1 MPVIRL
7 RISVVILINHNS
19 AVQLPVL
26 TCPTCVVDTF
36 VTPIFFGEED
46 LPSDQVTLYAREL
59 MLMGLLWYS
68 FKDAI
73 SEGDGPAVMSYW
85 KVMTIMFKLTNHSK

>member
-26 TCPTCVVDTF
+26 TCPTCVS
-36 VTPIFFGEED
+36 D
-46 LPSDQVTLYAREL
+46 LTA
-59 MLMGLLWYS
+59 LL
-68 FKDAI
+68 DHN
-73 SEGDGPAVMSYW
+73 VMSIGRDEYILFD
-85 KVMTIMFKLTNHSK
+85 VPADHHCLFHSISGVLKLLYTTSRHPTAAEVRAAVITFYRT